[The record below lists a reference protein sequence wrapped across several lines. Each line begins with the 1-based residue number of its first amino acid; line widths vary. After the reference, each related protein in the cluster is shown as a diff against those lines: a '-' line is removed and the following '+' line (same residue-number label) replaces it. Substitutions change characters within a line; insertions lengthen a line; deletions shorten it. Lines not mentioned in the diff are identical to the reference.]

1 MNSDKLFNML
11 STNSITD
18 LLDEIT
24 SDDLYAIKKVTCW
37 STDGYAIRFAKDG
50 KSAIVGAPYE
60 NFKAGSAYIFKITPS
75 GWVYSDKL
83 QVPKDQAIEGFGCD
97 VDTSYDGTI
106 VAVAGTL
113 TNKETGSKEP
123 IACVYSKDNDGWKM
137 LEPITVST
145 PLLGRFPPSIF
156 LSSTGKSLTFN
167 DGKVYNIN
175 L

>member
-24 SDDLYAIKKVTCW
+24 SDDLYAINKITCW

-50 KSAIVGAPYE
+50 KTAIVGAPYE
-60 NFKAGSAYIFKITPS
+60 NFKAGCAYIFELTPS

-83 QVPKDQAIEGFGCD
+83 QVPKDQAIESFGCD
-97 VDTSYDGTI
+97 VDVCYDGN
-106 VAVAGTL
+106 VAAVAGTL
-113 TNKETGSKEP
+113 ANKETGSKEP
-123 IACVYSKDNDGWKM
+123 IACVYSKDDDGWKM
-137 LEPITVST
+137 LDHITDSK
-145 PLLGRFPPSIF
+145 PFLGSFPPSIF

-175 L
+175 I